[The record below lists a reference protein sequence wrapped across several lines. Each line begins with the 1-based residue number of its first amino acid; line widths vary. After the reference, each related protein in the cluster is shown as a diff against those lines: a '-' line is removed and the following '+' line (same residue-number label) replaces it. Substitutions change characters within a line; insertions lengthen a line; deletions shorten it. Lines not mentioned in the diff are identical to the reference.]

1 MLIQENFRRATAEL
15 IILHLLLEEDLY
27 GYQVVQKISDCSYG
41 LYTLPEGTLYPIM
54 YRLIS
59 KGLVC
64 EYNRMIN
71 KRMRKYYH
79 IEECGRSYYDTMLRD
94 YKSITMGILKIL
106 NLEEEGDNND
116 QTTII

>member
-1 MLIQENFRRATAEL
+1 MLIQKNLRRATAEL

-27 GYQVVQKISDCSYG
+27 GYQIVQKIKELSKD

-54 YRLIS
+54 YRLAK

-64 EYNRMIN
+64 EYSRMIN

-79 IEECGRSYYDTMLRD
+79 IEQSGRSYYEEMLRE
-94 YKSITMGILKIL
+94 YELISEGIYRIL
-106 NLEEEGDNND
+106 HSKLGGKGDEES
-116 QTTII
+116 TLA

>member
-15 IILHLLLEEDLY
+15 VILHLLLEEDLY
-27 GYQVVQKISDCSYG
+27 GYQIAKKIGECSNG
-41 LYTLPEGTLYPIM
+41 MYTLPEGTMYPIM

-64 EYNRMIN
+64 EFNRMVN

-79 IEECGRSYYDTMLRD
+79 LEASGRDYYETMLD
-94 YKSITMGILKIL
+94 EYKAVSQGVIKIL
-106 NLEEEGDNND
+106 NLKEADSDG
-116 QTTII
+116 Q